1 MTVRATIVGLLCV
14 AFLCLATPYTDL
26 VMQGSRMVANHLPI
40 GVLGIFLVMVLIV
53 NSVFRV
59 LAARWAFTRTELMV
73 IFIMML
79 VASSIPSTGYIAL
92 VLPLL
97 AGRTYFAPD
106 HPKWDSLFGQY
117 LRKWLIPQDPQ
128 AMRWFYEGLPPGQS
142 IPWGT
147 WLVPLAAWALFAGMF
162 WAGYF
167 CLSMILR
174 KQWIEHER
182 LTFPL
187 AQVPLEIV
195 GDDERPSGI
204 STAFWRNKLVWVG
217 FLIVFLMH
225 TSNSM
230 SRWYGFFPSFQFTNI
245 SLGSEKWVWPWN
257 AWLGMTLS
265 FYPSL
270 IGIAYLISTEVA
282 ASLWFFYLLNRA
294 QRLGIALYGLEV
306 QGASGGFNSTTYFR
320 GQEVGAFFA
329 LAVFL
334 FWGAR
339 KQLLATIRASAHGE
353 RDPRDP
359 FPLPWAVVGFLLSV
373 AGVAAWG
380 MAAGMDW
387 WASVL
392 VVMFFYAV
400 AIGLTRL
407 VSAGGVMYV
416 ECSFMPQDFTN
427 NFLGTSGMSAHN
439 LTPLAMS
446 TRIFMFNQ
454 EVTWWPYLMNSFKIA
469 HSINMKG
476 KHLLLAVALA
486 MVTAVTVGY
495 YFGLRTIYH
504 NGAVTLGTA
513 MEEPPT
519 WTYNKLQTY
528 LEAPVEKS
536 VLGICSTI
544 GGAVLM
550 WVLLVLNRNYLWWRL
565 NPVGY
570 LMGSTGTLAQIWS
583 STLIGWACS
592 TISLHYGGLKLYRQ
606 LRPFFLGLIL
616 GEFMAAGVWLLIDY
630 ALGVRMHTIFP

>member
-204 STAFWRNKLVWVG
+204 STPFWRNKLVWVG